1 MVKMESL
8 FHTVLSIGIISRKEF
23 AILLLNRVTIK
34 SAAANHKL
42 IYIWDHLCQAAF
54 PLRFPRHRRE
64 FCSQRFAGHFLDN
77 GEQA

>member
-42 IYIWDHLCQAAF
+42 IYI
-54 PLRFPRHRRE
+54 
-64 FCSQRFAGHFLDN
+64 
-77 GEQA
+77 